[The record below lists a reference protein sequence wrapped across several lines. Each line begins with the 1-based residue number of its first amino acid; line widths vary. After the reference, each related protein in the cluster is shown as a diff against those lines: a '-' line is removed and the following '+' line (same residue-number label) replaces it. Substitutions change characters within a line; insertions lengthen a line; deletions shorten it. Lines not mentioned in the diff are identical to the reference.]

1 MHYMN
6 LQTKMHM
13 HETWINAQNQRNIYD
28 GNKFQVCNRVWQR
41 EYFIYLCDGA
51 YLCMHA
57 WTVFSFKVQ
66 GNFVQHHYLTLL
78 LFCFKPSSQFQLG
91 TEMIWPN
98 IKKIQHKMNE
108 YIVKMNSTTKLW
120 NFLKCGWDFH
130 YIYLPLT
137 LISMIFKVFLSE
149 IPKVQNLKRFSQEIH
164 CWLVNNCAHDYLS
177 SFLNLLTRLIILLLI
192 SLGTC
197 ILQSY

>member
-1 MHYMN
+1 MVMVLVSWAWGWTVLINGIVRLISLSLLLSWQLLYKPQSSQQFQVLHSRCFTCVDVYLNVPMLHVLGGNEIIKLFCTSERRMLMHYMN

-28 GNKFQVCNRVWQR
+28 GNKFQVCNQVWQR

-66 GNFVQHHYLTLL
+66 CNFVQHHYLTLL
-78 LFCFKPSSQFQLG
+78 LSCFKPSSQFQLG

-98 IKKIQHKMNE
+98 IKKIQHKINE
-108 YIVKMNSTTKLW
+108 
-120 NFLKCGWDFH
+120 
-130 YIYLPLT
+130 
-137 LISMIFKVFLSE
+137 
-149 IPKVQNLKRFSQEIH
+149 
-164 CWLVNNCAHDYLS
+164 
-177 SFLNLLTRLIILLLI
+177 
-192 SLGTC
+192 
-197 ILQSY
+197 